1 MTLGCVRAG
10 RGTIYIFIIML
21 GPAKATAFVI
31 GGNQGIMIVAI
42 YFVVR
47 AFKQLELSSLC
58 LDISSLWRNLYF

>member
-31 GGNQGIMIVAI
+31 GGNQGIMMVAI

-47 AFKQLELSSLC
+47 AFKELELSSL
-58 LDISSLWRNLYF
+58 